1 MTCQEAPDVF
11 RILCTAYEVIT
22 RDYVDEVDDQR
33 LAEGAAERVRNADL
47 AARTTGEPPSCPLPT
62 PNFEEMCAAIDAVED
77 TAAAVEEAIRGMARS
92 LDRNSYY
99 LTAEQHRRS
108 RMRLENMDTSGLGV
122 SIGLADEGRP
132 CSEVSDTC
140 RPVIAEVYAGSPA
153 DRAGLQAGDVLVE
166 FGGPFPDDLA
176 CRNVPSLDRF
186 EAGED
191 VTVVVRRGDD
201 TITTTVTAAILA
213 IPVARGRVVD
223 GDIGHLRLDV
233 FSSTADDRVAD
244 VLRDGADRGVTGLV
258 LDLRDNPGGYVDSA
272 VGTAG
277 AFLPDLSVIVH
288 LVRRDEVET
297 VRARGRQIEPDPK
310 ALPMVVVVDSNSAS
324 ASEIVIGALQDQG
337 RVTVVG
343 QRTFGKNTGQ
353 SSYHFEPDGTL
364 VGVLQLTTLRWLTP
378 GFRSAIGG
386 FEPDVVMDL
395 PSCLLPEEVARRAIA
410 AIRPRITE
418 VAVTSEPPA
427 GGPYIGGD
435 VIRITVTFD
444 SAVVV
449 HRRGDTP
456 TLGIQVGEGRR
467 AAAYRTGSGTTQLIF
482 EYTVQDEDS
491 DGDGISVSA
500 DSIRTGRAA
509 IGLISGLEAILTH
522 DAVNSQHRVAAV
534 NVSHPDGLPF
544 ADIRGNTHRVSIER
558 IAAEGITLGCNPPA
572 NTSYCPDA
580 PVTRAQMATFLARAL
595 QLPAPTQDYFTDDD
609 GTTHED
615 NINRLAQAGITQ
627 GCTTDNQ
634 HYCPDSSVTRAQ
646 MATFLARA
654 LQLPA
659 PTQDYFTDDDGTT
672 HEDNINRL
680 AQAGITQGCTTDNQ
694 HYCPDSSVTRAQMAT
709 FLARALQLT
718 EPSGDGGPVGTVHL
732 RLG

>member
-1 MTCQEAPDVF
+1 MTARGRIASALVLTVALLAVAVASPLGASGSGPAEFAPTAQADTGGDPPPASTPGRVTCEEAPDVF

-22 RDYVDEVDDQR
+22 RDYVDEVEDR
-33 LAEGAAERVRNADL
+33 SLAEAAAERVRNADL
-47 AARTTGEPPSCPLPT
+47 AERTTGNPPSCPLPT
-62 PNFEEMCAAIDAVED
+62 HHFEELCAAIDAVED
-77 TAAAVEEAIRGMARS
+77 TAAAVGEAIRGMARS
-92 LDRNSYY
+92 VDPNSYY

-108 RMRLENMDTSGLGV
+108 RMRLENRGTSGLGV

-153 DRAGLQAGDVLVE
+153 DRAGLQEGDVLVE
-166 FGGPFPDDLA
+166 FGEPFPDDLA

-201 TITTTVTAAILA
+201 TITTTVTAANLA

-244 VLRDGADRGVTGLV
+244 VLRDGADRGITGLV
-258 LDLRDNPGGYVDSA
+258 LDLRHNLGGYVDSA

-288 LVRRDEVET
+288 LVTRDEVET
-297 VRARGRQIEPDPK
+297 VRTRGRQVEPDPK

-324 ASEIVIGALQDQG
+324 ASEMVVGALQDQG

-343 QRTFGKNTGQ
+343 QRTYGKNTGQ

-386 FEPDVVMDL
+386 FEPDVVTDL

-410 AIRPRITE
+410 TIRPRITE

-435 VIRITVTFD
+435 AIRLTVTFD

-449 HRRGDTP
+449 HRRGDAP

-482 EYTVQDEDS
+482 EYTVQDDDS
-491 DGDGISVSA
+491 DSDGISVPA
-500 DSIRTGRAA
+500 NSIRTGRAD
-509 IGLISGLEAILTH
+509 IGLISGLDAIPTH
-522 DAVNSQHRVAAV
+522 DAVGPEPRHLVAAMEI
-534 NVSHPDGLPF
+534 SYPDGLPF
-544 ADIRGNTHRVSIER
+544 ADIRGNAHRASIEH
-558 IAAEGITLGCNPPA
+558 IAEAGITLGCNPPA
-572 NTSYCPDA
+572 NTSYCPHA
-580 PVTRAQMATFLARAL
+580 QVTRAQMATFLARAL
-595 QLPAPTQDYFTDDD
+595 QLPEATQDYFTDDD

-627 GCTTDNQ
+627 GCKTDNQ
-634 HYCPDSSVTRAQ
+634 HYCPNTRVTRAQ

-654 LQLPA
+654 L
-659 PTQDYFTDDDGTT
+659 G
-672 HEDNINRL
+672 
-680 AQAGITQGCTTDNQ
+680 
-694 HYCPDSSVTRAQMAT
+694 
-709 FLARALQLT
+709 LT
-718 EPSGDGGPVGTVHL
+718 EPSGDGEPVGAVHV
-732 RLG
+732 RLD